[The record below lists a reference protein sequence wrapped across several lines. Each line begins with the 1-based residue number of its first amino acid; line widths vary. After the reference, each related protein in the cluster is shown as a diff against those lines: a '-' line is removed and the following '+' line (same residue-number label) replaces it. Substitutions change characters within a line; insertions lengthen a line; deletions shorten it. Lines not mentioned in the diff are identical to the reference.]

1 MRLTDTDTLMES
13 FEHALGAAPCELNGY
28 EIWEILNAQ
37 EPVDAIPVEWL
48 KTQLIDEFYD
58 ELIFRWRKEQEAIQ

>member
-1 MRLTDTDTLMES
+1 MRLTDTDALMES

-37 EPVDAIPVEWL
+37 EPVDAIPV
-48 KTQLIDEFYD
+48 
-58 ELIFRWRKEQEAIQ
+58 